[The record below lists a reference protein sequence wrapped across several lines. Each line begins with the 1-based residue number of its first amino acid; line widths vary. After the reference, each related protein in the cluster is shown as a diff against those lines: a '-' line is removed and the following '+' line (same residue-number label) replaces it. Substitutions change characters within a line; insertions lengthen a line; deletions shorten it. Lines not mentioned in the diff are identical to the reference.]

1 MDERSSLEI
10 HCFWNPLCSWA
21 MYEEHEGHTE
31 REELTRLFAS
41 CESVS
46 RPHEECWLVEPV
58 FTSKY
63 EVLWE
68 LL

>member
-1 MDERSSLEI
+1 
-10 HCFWNPLCSWA
+10 